1 MSQNKNPYEI
11 RTDVLAMAKDYM
23 DQVWSMNMEMAQRMY
38 TNSKID
44 SEKFAESFKPYSID
58 ELLTKADELY
68 KFVSNN
74 K

>member
-23 DQVWSMNMEMAQRMY
+23 DQAWSMNMEMAQRMY

-44 SEKFAESFKPYSID
+44 SEN
-58 ELLTKADELY
+58 
-68 KFVSNN
+68 VH
-74 K
+74 